1 MLAFNVM
8 EQLMYFSWINIC
20 PWPKE
25 LEIESNRIE
34 LDLVIN
40 SIYGNHKSE

>member
-25 LEIESNRIE
+25 LEISDSSSK
-34 LDLVIN
+34 LYLHL
-40 SIYGNHKSE
+40 YLP